1 MAKSLV
7 EMCVDIVS
15 AQASHKAMGPD
26 ELTESIRT
34 VFHTLQSLQ
43 HTNSGIEGM
52 EGVEAGVP
60 QENNGSAPN
69 TTLNYLRRNPMKS
82 IQRHQIICLESGKA
96 YKVLSNRHL
105 ALYGLTSREYK
116 KKWSI
121 PLRTPL
127 SARSLSAQRRKV
139 AKERGL
145 GQHLV
150 AWRAKQAEHRDQQSE
165 SS

>member
-7 EMCVDIVS
+7 EMCADIVA
-15 AQASHKAMGPD
+15 AQAGHKAMDPD
-26 ELTESIRT
+26 QLTESIRT

-43 HTNSGIEGM
+43 HTNNGIEDT
-52 EGVEAGVP
+52 EAMVS
-60 QENNGSAPN
+60 QENTGLGTNA
-69 TTLNYLRRNPMKS
+69 TLNYLRRNPMQS

-116 KKWSI
+116 KKWGI

-145 GQHLV
+145 GQYLV
-150 AWRAKQAEHRDQQSE
+150 AWRAKQAEHREQQRE
-165 SS
+165 SY

>member
-1 MAKSLV
+1 MPKSLV
-7 EMCVDIVS
+7 EMCVEIVA
-15 AQASHKAMGPD
+15 AQASHQAMNPE

-34 VFHTLQSLQ
+34 VFHTLQSLK
-43 HTNSGIEGM
+43 HMYDELGGGDAETLSNDDG
-52 EGVEAGVP
+52 
-60 QENNGSAPN
+60 
-69 TTLNYLRRNPMKS
+69 TTSNATLDYLRLNPMKS
-82 IQRHQIICLESGKA
+82 IQRHQIVCLESGKT

-116 KKWSI
+116 KKWGI

-145 GQHLV
+145 GQHLA
-150 AWRAKQAEHRDQQSE
+150 AWRARQAEQQAQEHE
-165 SS
+165 SASS

>member
-1 MAKSLV
+1 MTKSLV

-15 AQASHKAMGPD
+15 AQASHKAMDPD

-43 HTNSGIEGM
+43 HANSGVEGM
-52 EGVEAGVP
+52 EATAGP

-69 TTLNYLRRNPMKS
+69 ATLSYLRRNPMKS

-116 KKWSI
+116 KKWGI

-150 AWRAKQAEHRDQQSE
+150 AWRAKQAQHREQQSE
-165 SS
+165 TS

>member
-1 MAKSLV
+1 M
-7 EMCVDIVS
+7 VS
-15 AQASHKAMGPD
+15 
-26 ELTESIRT
+26 
-34 VFHTLQSLQ
+34 
-43 HTNSGIEGM
+43 
-52 EGVEAGVP
+52 
-60 QENNGSAPN
+60 QENTGLGTNA
-69 TTLNYLRRNPMKS
+69 TLNYLRRNPMQS

-116 KKWSI
+116 KKWGI

-145 GQHLV
+145 GQYLV
-150 AWRAKQAEHRDQQSE
+150 AWRAKQADHTAQQRASY
-165 SS
+165 

>member
-1 MAKSLV
+1 MTKSLV

-15 AQASHKAMGPD
+15 AQASHKAMDPE
-26 ELTESIRT
+26 ELTESIRI
-34 VFHTLQSLQ
+34 VFQTLQTLHQ
-43 HTNSGIEGM
+43 ANTGIEGI
-52 EGVEAGVP
+52 EATIP
-60 QENNGSAPN
+60 HENNGSTSSA
-69 TTLNYLRRNPMKS
+69 TLSYLRRNPMKS

-116 KKWSI
+116 KKWGI

-145 GQHLV
+145 GQYLV
-150 AWRAKQAEHRDQQSE
+150 AWRAKQAEPREQQSE
-165 SS
+165 LS

>member
-1 MAKSLV
+1 MTKSLV

-15 AQASHKAMGPD
+15 AQASHKAMDPD

-43 HTNSGIEGM
+43 HANSGIEAI
-52 EGVEAGVP
+52 EAAAP

-69 TTLNYLRRNPMKS
+69 ATLNYLRRNPMKS

-116 KKWSI
+116 KKWGI

-150 AWRAKQAEHRDQQSE
+150 EWRAKQAEHREQQSE

>member
-1 MAKSLV
+1 MSKSLV
-7 EMCVDIVS
+7 EMCVEIVA
-15 AQASHKAMGPD
+15 AQASHQAMNPE

-34 VFHTLQSLQ
+34 VFQTLQSLQ
-43 HTNSGIEGM
+43 HMYNELGGGDADTLQDDEST
-52 EGVEAGVP
+52 
-60 QENNGSAPN
+60 SN
-69 TTLNYLRRNPMKS
+69 TTLDYLRLNPMKS

-116 KKWSI
+116 KKWGI

-145 GQHLV
+145 GQHLA
-150 AWRAKQAEHRDQQSE
+150 AWRARQAEQQAQPSDAA
-165 SS
+165 SP

>member
-1 MAKSLV
+1 MGKSLV
-7 EMCVDIVS
+7 EMCADIVA
-15 AQASHKAMGPD
+15 AQASHKSMAPD

-34 VFHTLQSLQ
+34 VFHTLQSLH
-43 HTNSGIEGM
+43 HTNSGIEDI
-52 EGVEAGVP
+52 EVAIP
-60 QENNGSAPN
+60 QEDNGLATN
-69 TTLNYLRRNPMKS
+69 ATLHYLRRNPMQS

-116 KKWSI
+116 KKWGL

-150 AWRAKQAEHRDQQSE
+150 AWRAKQAEPQEQRRETS
-165 SS
+165 

>member
-15 AQASHKAMGPD
+15 AQASHKAMDPD

-43 HTNSGIEGM
+43 HANSGIEGI
-52 EGVEAGVP
+52 EGIEAVP
-60 QENNGSAPN
+60 SQENNGSPPN
-69 TTLNYLRRNPMKS
+69 ATLNYLRRNPMKS

-116 KKWSI
+116 KKWGI

-150 AWRAKQAEHRDQQSE
+150 AWRAKQAENREQQNE
-165 SS
+165 SP

>member
-7 EMCVDIVS
+7 EMCADIVS
-15 AQASHKAMGPD
+15 AQASHKAMDAD

-43 HTNSGIEGM
+43 HTNSGIE
-52 EGVEAGVP
+52 EIQAAVP
-60 QENNGSAPN
+60 QEDSGLAPN
-69 TTLNYLRRNPMKS
+69 ATLNYLRRNPMKS

-116 KKWSI
+116 KKWGI

-150 AWRAKQAEHRDQQSE
+150 AWRVKQAEHREQQGETS
-165 SS
+165 